1 MRARPPTI
9 AGALGGRVVIKA
21 QIPAGK
27 RGKSGAI
34 QFADDPA
41 QARHA
46 AANLLGKSI
55 NGFTVS
61 AVLVEQALPIA
72 RELYAAVLNDPASKG
87 PLVLF
92 SVEGG
97 MDIEEVNASAPEKVL
112 RLPIDIR
119 TGLSQADAAAL
130 LVRHRPDRC
139 RAGRR
144 RLCPDGSLRGVPA
157 GRGRPG

>member
-1 MRARPPTI
+1 MKLLEYQGKSLLAQGGLATPDGAVASDAGEAATI
-9 AGALGGRVVIKA
+9 AGALGGRIVIKA

-41 QARHA
+41 QARQA
-46 AANLLGKSI
+46 AANLLGTSI

-72 RELYAAVLNDPASKG
+72 RELYAAVLNDPVSKG

-97 MDIEEVNASAPEKVL
+97 MDIEEVNASHAGE
-112 RLPIDIR
+112 
-119 TGLSQADAAAL
+119 GAAAAD
-130 LVRHRPDRC
+130 RHPNRPL
-139 RAGRR
+139 AGRR
-144 RLCPDGSLRGVPA
+144 HRAARPA
-157 GRGRPG
+157 PT